1 VALMEDLRELYQ
13 EVILDHS
20 KRPRHFGE
28 MPEANHQANG
38 HNPLCGDRITVY
50 LRVEDDVIKDVGFQ
64 GAGCSISMASAS
76 MMTDALRG
84 RTVAEAK
91 GLFERF
97 HRLVT
102 SDPSRAADNA
112 DPELG
117 KLAVFSGVCEFPM
130 RVKCASLSW
139 HTMKAALEGEA
150 GASTE

>member
-1 VALMEDLRELYQ
+1 MEDLRELYQ

-20 KRPRHFGE
+20 KHPRHFVE
-28 MPEANHQANG
+28 MAEASHRADG

-50 LRVEDDVIKDVGFQ
+50 LRVKGDVIEDVSFQ
-64 GAGCSISMASAS
+64 GAGCSISTASAS
-76 MMTDALRG
+76 MMADALRG

-91 GLFERF
+91 SLFERF

-102 SDPSRAADNA
+102 SDPSHAADNA
-112 DPELG
+112 SASSDLG